1 MATVTNVTVIE
12 KQQTTQSKTAESEN
26 LERLRAKYESKPAEV
41 FDPKFRRVADRIFN
55 ARGTRAAPYA
65 GLPTLLTTHTHSFTP
80 GGGRGGRRGARGG
93 GPGGRGG
100 AGRAGGRGG
109 PRA

>member
-41 FDPKFRRVADRIFN
+41 FDPKFRSVADRIFN

-65 GLPTLLTTHTHSFTP
+65 GLPTLLSAPARGFTP
-80 GGGRGGRRGARGG
+80 ESNLSDLQVALVGVPMDLGVTN
-93 GPGGRGG
+93 
-100 AGRAGGRGG
+100 RAGCRFG